1 MRETRFAK
9 LSAFVAV
16 ADCGSFTKAAAQL
29 GLSTGTLS
37 HTIREL
43 EESLGVRLLNRTTR
57 SVAVTDAGERMLTRL
72 RPLFDEFEAAVDS
85 VNAFRDRPAGQLRIT
100 VPPPVASFVL
110 APLLARFMAQY
121 PDIVLEVSADPVLT
135 DIVVGR
141 YDAGI
146 RLGHRVARDM
156 IAVRV
161 TDDLRFVVVASP
173 DYLARHPRPAKP
185 QDLHAHNCIRL
196 RFPSGAFVPWRVRH
210 RGQDRRGRG
219 RGLADRQRSWLT
231 GSGRAERRG
240 RALRAPRICGADDGD
255 RAVDPVAGSLDT
267 ATVRGIFPVLP
278 KHAAEPSLAACA
290 DRLSS
295 HEPQSKNWVGGQ
307 EAADDL
313 GKAAD
318 EGTDVKAEGLHDS

>member
-16 ADCGSFTKAAAQL
+16 ADCGSFTKAAEQL
-29 GLSTGTLS
+29 GLSTGSLS

-57 SVAVTDAGERMLTRL
+57 SVAPTDAGERMLTRL

-85 VNAFRDRPAGQLRIT
+85 VNAFRDRPAGRLRIT

-121 PDIVLEVSADPVLT
+121 PEIVLEVSADPALT
-135 DIVVGR
+135 DIVAGR

-161 TDDLRFVVVASP
+161 TDDLRVVVVASP
-173 DYLARHPRPAKP
+173 DYLQRHPRPVKP

-196 RFPSGAFVPWRVRH
+196 RFPSGAFLPWRFAIEGNVLEIEVEGSLIANEAGLLVQAALGGAGVLYVLEEFAAPMIAT
-210 RGQDRRGRG
+210 GQLVPLLGAWIPPPSEGFFLYYPSRRQN
-219 RGLADRQRSWLT
+219 LASLRALIDFLRANLKAKT
-231 GSGRAERRG
+231 GSAERKQ
-240 RALRAPRICGADDGD
+240 RIISAKRD
-255 RAVDPVAGSLDT
+255 RN
-267 ATVRGIFPVLP
+267 R
-278 KHAAEPSLAACA
+278 PSI
-290 DRLSS
+290 
-295 HEPQSKNWVGGQ
+295 SK
-307 EAADDL
+307 L
-313 GKAAD
+313 Y
-318 EGTDVKAEGLHDS
+318 T

>member
-16 ADCGSFTKAAAQL
+16 ADSGSFTKAAAQL
-29 GLSTGTLS
+29 GVSTGSLS

-57 SVAVTDAGERMLTRL
+57 SVAPTDAGERLLTRL
-72 RPLFDEFEAAVDS
+72 RPLLDEFEAAIDS
-85 VNAFRDRPAGQLRIT
+85 VNAFRDRPAGQLRVT

-121 PDIVLEVSADPVLT
+121 PEIVLEVSADPALT
-135 DIVVGR
+135 DIVAGR

-161 TDDLRFVVVASP
+161 TDDLRVVVVASP
-173 DYLARHPRPAKP
+173 DYLSRHPRPEKP

-196 RFPSGAFVPWRVRH
+196 RFPSGAFAPWRFAIEGNVVEIEVEGSLVTNEASLLVQAALGGAGVLYVLEEFAAPMIAT
-210 RGQDRRGRG
+210 GQLVPLLEAWIPPPSEGFFLYYPSRRQN
-219 RGLADRQRSWLT
+219 LASLRALVDFLRANLKAKTAS
-231 GSGRAERRG
+231 AERKQRV
-240 RALRAPRICGADDGD
+240 I
-255 RAVDPVAGSLDT
+255 
-267 ATVRGIFPVLP
+267 
-278 KHAAEPSLAACA
+278 
-290 DRLSS
+290 
-295 HEPQSKNWVGGQ
+295 
-307 EAADDL
+307 
-313 GKAAD
+313 
-318 EGTDVKAEGLHDS
+318 

>member
-16 ADCGSFTKAAAQL
+16 ADSGSFTKAAAQL
-29 GLSTGTLS
+29 GVSTGSLS

-57 SVAVTDAGERMLTRL
+57 SVAPTDAGERMLTRL

-121 PDIVLEVSADPVLT
+121 PEIVLEVSADPALT
-135 DIVVGR
+135 DIVAGR

-161 TDDLRFVVVASP
+161 TDDLRVVVVASP
-173 DYLARHPRPAKP
+173 DYLSRHPRPEKP

-196 RFPSGAFVPWRVRH
+196 RFPSGAFAPWRFAIGGNVVEIEVEGSLIANEAGLLVQAALGGAGVLYVLEEFAAPMIAT
-210 RGQDRRGRG
+210 GQLVPLLEAWIPPPSEGFFLYYPSRRQN
-219 RGLADRQRSWLT
+219 LASLRALIDFLRANLKTKT
-231 GSGRAERRG
+231 GSAERK
-240 RALRAPRICGADDGD
+240 RIISAKHD
-255 RAVDPVAGSLDT
+255 RN
-267 ATVRGIFPVLP
+267 R
-278 KHAAEPSLAACA
+278 PSI
-290 DRLSS
+290 
-295 HEPQSKNWVGGQ
+295 SK
-307 EAADDL
+307 
-313 GKAAD
+313 
-318 EGTDVKAEGLHDS
+318 LHT

>member
-1 MRETRFAK
+1 MREARFAK

-57 SVAVTDAGERMLTRL
+57 SVAPTDAGERMLTRL

-110 APLLARFMAQY
+110 APLLARFIAQY
-121 PDIVLEVSADPVLT
+121 PEIILEVSADPALT
-135 DIVVGR
+135 DIVAGR

-161 TDDLRFVVVASP
+161 TDDLRVVVVASP
-173 DYLARHPRPAKP
+173 DYLARHPRPEKP

-196 RFPSGAFVPWRVRH
+196 RFPSGAFAPWRFAIGGKVVEIEVEGSLTANEAGLLVQAALGGAGVLYVLEEFAAPMIAT
-210 RGQDRRGRG
+210 GQLVPLLGAWIPPPSEGFFLYYPSRRQN
-219 RGLADRQRSWLT
+219 LASLRALIDFLRANLKAKARS
-231 GSGRAERRG
+231 AERKQRTTSA
-240 RALRAPRICGADDGD
+240 RRD
-255 RAVDPVAGSLDT
+255 RN
-267 ATVRGIFPVLP
+267 R
-278 KHAAEPSLAACA
+278 PSI
-290 DRLSS
+290 
-295 HEPQSKNWVGGQ
+295 SK
-307 EAADDL
+307 
-313 GKAAD
+313 
-318 EGTDVKAEGLHDS
+318 LHT

>member
-29 GLSTGTLS
+29 GLSTGSLS

-57 SVAVTDAGERMLTRL
+57 SVAPTDAGERMLTRL

-121 PDIVLEVSADPVLT
+121 PEIVLEVSADPALT
-135 DIVVGR
+135 VVVVGR

-161 TDDLRFVVVASP
+161 TDDLRFVVIASP

-196 RFPSGAFVPWRVRH
+196 RFPSGAFAPWRFAIGGKVVEIEVEGSLIASEAGLLVQAALGGAGVLYVLEEFAAPMIAT
-210 RGQDRRGRG
+210 GQLVPLLETWIPTPSEGFFLYYPSRRQNPASLRALVDFL
-219 RGLADRQRSWLT
+219 RTNLKART
-231 GSGRAERRG
+231 GSAQRKQRIISAKQPMKRR
-240 RALRAPRICGADDGD
+240 RTR
-255 RAVDPVAGSLDT
+255 
-267 ATVRGIFPVLP
+267 
-278 KHAAEPSLAACA
+278 
-290 DRLSS
+290 
-295 HEPQSKNWVGGQ
+295 
-307 EAADDL
+307 
-313 GKAAD
+313 
-318 EGTDVKAEGLHDS
+318 

>member
-1 MRETRFAK
+1 MTPGAKCLNFAKALVLDSTMRETRFAK

-29 GLSTGTLS
+29 GLSTGSLS

-57 SVAVTDAGERMLTRL
+57 SVAPTDAGERMLTRL

-110 APLLARFMAQY
+110 APLLARFIAQY
-121 PDIVLEVSADPVLT
+121 PEIVLEISADPALT
-135 DIVVGR
+135 DIVVSR

-161 TDDLRFVVVASP
+161 TDDLRVVVVASP
-173 DYLARHPRPAKP
+173 DYLARNPRPAKP
-185 QDLHAHNCIRL
+185 QDLQALNCIRL
-196 RFPSGAFVPWRVRH
+196 RFPSGAFMPWRFAI
-210 RGQDRRGRG
+210 RGKVVEIEV
-219 RGLADRQRSWLT
+219 S
-231 GSGRAERRG
+231 
-240 RALRAPRICGADDGD
+240 
-255 RAVDPVAGSLDT
+255 GSLSANEAELVCPCHPRPDGSPGS
-267 ATVRGIFPVLP
+267 ATFCL
-278 KHAAEPSLAACA
+278 E
-290 DRLSS
+290 
-295 HEPQSKNWVGGQ
+295 
-307 EAADDL
+307 
-313 GKAAD
+313 
-318 EGTDVKAEGLHDS
+318 TD

>member
-9 LSAFVAV
+9 LSAFVTV

-29 GLSTGTLS
+29 GLSTGALS

-57 SVAVTDAGERMLTRL
+57 SVAPTDAGERMLTRL

-85 VNAFRDRPAGQLRIT
+85 VNAFRDRPAGRLRIT

-110 APLLARFMAQY
+110 APLLARFIAQY
-121 PDIVLEVSADPVLT
+121 PEIILEVSAEPALT
-135 DIVVGR
+135 DIVAGR

-161 TDDLRFVVVASP
+161 TDDLRVVVVASP

-196 RFPSGAFVPWRVRH
+196 RFPSGAFSPWRFAIGGEVVEIEVEGSLVANEAGLSALGGAGVLYVLEEFAAPMIAT
-210 RGQDRRGRG
+210 GQLVPLLEAWKPPPSEGFFLYYPSKRQN
-219 RGLADRQRSWLT
+219 LASLRALIDFLRANLKAKTAS
-231 GSGRAERRG
+231 AERKQ
-240 RALRAPRICGADDGD
+240 RIISAKHD
-255 RAVDPVAGSLDT
+255 RN
-267 ATVRGIFPVLP
+267 R
-278 KHAAEPSLAACA
+278 PSI
-290 DRLSS
+290 
-295 HEPQSKNWVGGQ
+295 SK
-307 EAADDL
+307 
-313 GKAAD
+313 
-318 EGTDVKAEGLHDS
+318 LHN

>member
-29 GLSTGTLS
+29 GLSTGSLS

-57 SVAVTDAGERMLTRL
+57 SVAPTDAGERMLTRL

-121 PDIVLEVSADPVLT
+121 PEIVLEVSADPALT
-135 DIVVGR
+135 VVVVGR

-146 RLGHRVARDM
+146 CLGHRVARDM

-161 TDDLRFVVVASP
+161 TDDLRFVVIASP

-196 RFPSGAFVPWRVRH
+196 RFPSGAFAPWRFAIGGKVVEIEVEGSLIASEAGLLVQAALGGAGVLYVLEEFAAPMIAT
-210 RGQDRRGRG
+210 GQLVPLLETWIPTPSEGFFLYYPSRRQNPASLRALVDFL
-219 RGLADRQRSWLT
+219 RTNLKART
-231 GSGRAERRG
+231 GSAQRKQRIISAKQPMKRR
-240 RALRAPRICGADDGD
+240 RTR
-255 RAVDPVAGSLDT
+255 
-267 ATVRGIFPVLP
+267 
-278 KHAAEPSLAACA
+278 
-290 DRLSS
+290 
-295 HEPQSKNWVGGQ
+295 
-307 EAADDL
+307 
-313 GKAAD
+313 
-318 EGTDVKAEGLHDS
+318 

>member
-1 MRETRFAK
+1 MREARFAK

-16 ADCGSFTKAAAQL
+16 ADCGSFTKAAALL
-29 GLSTGTLS
+29 GLSTGSLS
-37 HTIREL
+37 HAIREL

-57 SVAVTDAGERMLTRL
+57 SVAPTDAGERMLTRL

-121 PDIVLEVSADPVLT
+121 PEIVLEVSADPALT
-135 DIVVGR
+135 DIVAGR

-161 TDDLRFVVVASP
+161 TDDLRVVVVASP
-173 DYLARHPRPAKP
+173 DYLSRHPRPEKP

-196 RFPSGAFVPWRVRH
+196 RFSKRRICAVAVRH
-210 RGQDRRGRG
+210 R
-219 RGLADRQRSWLT
+219 RQRS
-231 GSGRAERRG
+231 R
-240 RALRAPRICGADDGD
+240 D
-255 RAVDPVAGSLDT
+255 
-267 ATVRGIFPVLP
+267 
-278 KHAAEPSLAACA
+278 
-290 DRLSS
+290 
-295 HEPQSKNWVGGQ
+295 
-307 EAADDL
+307 
-313 GKAAD
+313 
-318 EGTDVKAEGLHDS
+318 